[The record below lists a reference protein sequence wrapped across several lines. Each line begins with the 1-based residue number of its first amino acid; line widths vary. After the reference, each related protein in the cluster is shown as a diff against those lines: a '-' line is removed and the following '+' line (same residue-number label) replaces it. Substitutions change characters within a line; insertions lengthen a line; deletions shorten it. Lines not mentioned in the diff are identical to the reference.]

1 MSADMTNGLL
11 DLDGTKSPTS
21 WSCKLKGKV
30 IFCFL
35 FFMDKTLNIIK
46 FPKCNWKLVVLKV
59 LS

>member
-1 MSADMTNGLL
+1 MWWYREMSADMTNGLL

-35 FFMDKTLNIIK
+35 HDKTLNAIT
-46 FPKCNWKLVVLKV
+46 
-59 LS
+59 